1 MGREASTP
9 APAAPGID
17 AAIAA
22 AGGMEAFQAALGV
35 ARRTVFLWKQQGIP
49 AERVPAIEAATGVPR
64 QALRP
69 DLWPSTPASVTAM
82 GDPLREGRAN
92 LYALL
97 GNLLAAPP
105 EPGLL
110 ARLATLQADDTPIGQ
125 ALGALAEHAREC
137 STEVVARE
145 YHDLFVGLGRG
156 ELLPFASY
164 YLTGFLHERPLAEL
178 RGELG
183 RLGIGRAAGVHEPE
197 DHIGFVCETM
207 AGLLRGGAPELAEGF
222 FARHVR
228 PWAPR
233 CFADLC
239 TAEGARFYR
248 PVGELGRALM
258 DVELAAAEMPA

>member
-1 MGREASTP
+1 MQATN
-9 APAAPGID
+9 AAGVD

-49 AERVPAIEAATGVPR
+49 AERAPAIEAATGVSR

-69 DLWPSTPASVTAM
+69 DLWPAPVSAM
-82 GDPLREGRAN
+82 NDPLREGRAN

-105 EPGLL
+105 EAGLL
-110 ARLATLQADDTPIGQ
+110 ARLAVLDGDETPIGQ
-125 ALGALAEHAREC
+125 ALGALGEAARNTSPEAA
-137 STEVVARE
+137 ARE

-178 RGELG
+178 RGELE
-183 RLGIGRAAGVHEPE
+183 RLGIGRAPGVHEPE

-233 CFADLC
+233 CFADLVL
-239 TAEGARFYR
+239 AAGAVFYR

-258 DVELAAAEMPA
+258 DVELAAAEMSA

>member
-1 MGREASTP
+1 MQATN
-9 APAAPGID
+9 AAGVD

-49 AERVPAIEAATGVPR
+49 AEHAPAIEAATGVSR

-69 DLWPSTPASVTAM
+69 DLWPAPVSAM
-82 GDPLREGRAN
+82 NDPLREGRAN

-105 EPGLL
+105 EAGLL
-110 ARLATLQADDTPIGQ
+110 ARLAVLDGDETPIGQ
-125 ALGALAEHAREC
+125 ALGALGEAARNTHPEAA
-137 STEVVARE
+137 ARE

-178 RGELG
+178 RGELE
-183 RLGIGRAAGVHEPE
+183 RLGIGRAPGVHEPE

-233 CFADLC
+233 CFADLVL
-239 TAEGARFYR
+239 AAGAVFYR

-258 DVELAAAEMPA
+258 DVELAAAEMSA